1 MQDLY
6 ERQIAIEEQY
16 SHASILASI
25 MQTKEAIEEGRTA
38 DTSIGKRIVARAFE
52 TAKAELE
59 RICKTTRGSGG
70 KYRSMIKRAEI
81 DTVVVASLR
90 LVLGHCVQE
99 KSPML
104 QDVCRGLGQMI
115 ETEVLIEAVVARNKV
130 YAEKTLGYLDKSN
143 TTSVS
148 HRQRT
153 FITAANALRIEW
165 EPWSSE
171 ERISTG
177 RLVMQA
183 LYETGLFKWE
193 DYYEGK
199 GRVKPVQVL
208 RPSDVLASHLQQA
221 VDAARSIIRFP
232 PMLVP
237 PRPWLDP
244 YNGGY
249 LTEWYQQRAPMVSL
263 RAPRGIRKWVLE
275 GLQEGKAGLLK
286 EAMTK
291 AQTVPYRVNKRTLR
305 ALEAAVASGEGL
317 MGLARSAPAPKPE
330 FPFISSEKFDKDT
343 ASPGEL
349 QEFKHWKNQM
359 HLWYTAES
367 TRVGQSVGL
376 LSKVKELQ
384 KYQNCEKLYFP
395 TFADWR
401 GRVYFRSNLNPQ
413 SNDAVKGCLE
423 LAEGKRLGER
433 GMFWLKVHIANCAG
447 YDKHDPAIKAKWTED
462 NIEMLTDFMEHPL
475 EVPPPEPDTAFTLY
489 TAMCAYSDAM
499 LLPNPE
505 DYICHVPVAMDA
517 TCSGLQHFSAMLR
530 DPVGGLYTNL
540 VDSGLDQ
547 KSDIYKKVGELADER
562 KLALADDPCVADYW
576 KDRVISRKMAKRPV
590 MTYVYGSTLKSTM
603 DYVSIDMQEG
613 GFPEIKDEAGKTLY
627 SLHKLAVPV
636 GKALREAV
644 EETVPAAA
652 KGMEYLQDLV
662 RASSSP
668 IKWVTP
674 VGMPVVNWVE
684 ELEIRNVKIR
694 SMGREAALFKLYT
707 GEYNRRG
714 ACNGISPNF
723 VHSMDSAHLCLV
735 VAKAPIQIVPIHDSF
750 ATHPCDVD
758 VLHETLR
765 EEFYQMYQTDVLGN
779 LASSIVIREGFDIEV
794 PPKGDLDLSAVKSSR
809 FMFC

>member
-6 ERQIAIEEQY
+6 ARQIKIEERY
-16 SHASILASI
+16 SHESVLASI
-25 MQTKEAIEEGRTA
+25 EQTKEALKEGRTA
-38 DTSIGKRIVARAFE
+38 DTSIGRRILASAFD

-59 RICKTTRGSGG
+59 EICKTKRGSGG
-70 KYRSMIKRAEI
+70 KYRSMIKRVPM
-81 DTVVVASLR
+81 DTVVVAALR
-90 LVLGHCVQE
+90 LTLGHCTQE

-115 ETEVLIEAVVARNKV
+115 ETEALIATVHARNEI
-130 YAEKTLGYLDKSN
+130 YANKTLGYLDDSG
-143 TTSVS
+143 TTDVG
-148 HRQRT
+148 HRRRT
-153 FITAANALRIEW
+153 FVTAANALRIEW

-193 DYYEGK
+193 DFYEGK

-208 RPSDVLASHLQQA
+208 RPSDVLAAHLQQA
-221 VDAARSIIRFP
+221 VEAAQSVIRFP

-237 PRPWLDP
+237 PRPWCDP

-249 LTEWYQQRAPMVSL
+249 LTDWYQQRAPMVSL
-263 RAPRGIRKWVLE
+263 RAPRSIRRWVLE
-275 GLQEGKAGLLK
+275 GLAEGKAAPLK

-291 AQTVPYRVNKRTLR
+291 AQEVAYRVNWRTLE
-305 ALEAAVASGEGL
+305 ALEKAVASGEGL
-317 MGLARSAPAPKPE
+317 MGLARSAPAPRPE
-330 FPFISSEKFDKDT
+330 FPFVSSEKFDKDT
-343 ASPGEL
+343 ATPGEL
-349 QEFKHWKNQM
+349 VEFKQWKNKM
-359 HLWYTAES
+359 HLWHTAEA
-367 TRVGQSVGL
+367 TRVGQSIGL
-376 LSKVKELQ
+376 LSKIKELR
-384 KYQNCEKLYFP
+384 KYRKEKRLYFP

-433 GMFWLKVHIANCAG
+433 GLFWLKVHIANCAG
-447 YDKHDPAIKAKWTED
+447 FDKHDPVIKAKWTED
-462 NIEMLTDFMEHPL
+462 NMEMLMDYKENPL
-475 EVPPPEPDTAFTLY
+475 EVNPPEPDTAFTLY
-489 TAMCAYSDAM
+489 TALCAYSDAM
-499 LLPNPE
+499 RMDNPE

-530 DPVGGLYTNL
+530 DPIGGLYTNL

-576 KDRVISRKMAKRPV
+576 KHRVISRKMAKRPV

-603 DYVSIDMQEG
+603 DYVSLDMQEG
-613 GFPEIKDEAGKTLY
+613 GFPEIKDESGKTLY

-652 KGMEYLQDLV
+652 KGMEYLQNLV
-662 RASSSP
+662 RAAAEP
-668 IKWVTP
+668 IKWITP

-684 ELEIRNVKIR
+684 ELEIKNVKIR

-735 VAKAPIQIVPIHDSF
+735 VAAAKCQIVPIHDSF

-758 VLHETLR
+758 EMHAVLR
-765 EEFYQMYQTDVLGN
+765 ETFYEMYQTDVLGN